1 MFSGKVRCPG
11 LTDATIEVGCVC
23 MLSSLIGLN
32 RHSPVGRMIII
43 TIYKSSLS
51 TSFLKIDEHGIN
63 KTRLEKAS
71 MAKTQTTKDHGFDFP
86 VAKRLLMRNLNGW
99 HRIIGRSQSNLW
111 LTAPV

>member
-1 MFSGKVRCPG
+1 M
-11 LTDATIEVGCVC
+11 C

-32 RHSPVGRMIII
+32 RHSPVWRMIII

-63 KTRLEKAS
+63 KTRLKRQAWR
-71 MAKTQTTKDHGFDFP
+71 KRGQQRGHGFDFP